1 MITVNSRNLNFL
13 VFLKK
18 ARKIK
23 IIQNHRTPLLAQP
36 KYNIFK
42 KRESSIGLVHANFDL
57 SKKFVVAS
65 KQETSNSKPINSKT
79 RNQLGFFCVSWFP
92 RFLTRYSTIIKIR
105 FSDRR
110 SGLELV
116 RLYSCTVGER
126 STQHKTISLQF
137 GETSDI

>member
-1 MITVNSRNLNFL
+1 MSSLSRNFKFL
-13 VFLKK
+13 LKFCIKK
-18 ARKIK
+18 ARKVK
-23 IIQNHRTPLLAQP
+23 IIQNIQ
-36 KYNIFK
+36 I
-42 KRESSIGLVHANFDL
+42 RESSIGRVHANFDL

-110 SGLELV
+110 SGPELLRV
-116 RLYSCTVGER
+116 YSCTEGER
-126 STQHKTISLQF
+126 SIRHKF
-137 GETSDI
+137 GETSDFFASYCPVGII